1 MIGDYSHCIGVLIH
15 INLYYDNAKNL
26 KKMKMKKNMGSAD
39 RIIRVIIA
47 AIVGVLYF
55 TGTITGTLG
64 IVLLILA
71 GVFVLTSLISFCP
84 LYAPF
89 GIRTCPLKEKK

>member
-1 MIGDYSHCIGVLIH
+1 VTAVTVQQIRIPYLYTNVKQN
-15 INLYYDNAKNL
+15 NLNFK
-26 KKMKMKKNMGSAD
+26 KMKKNMGSAD
-39 RIIRVIIA
+39 RIIRVIVA

-55 TGTITGTLG
+55 TGIISGTVG
-64 IVLLILA
+64 IVLLVLA

-89 GIRTCPLKEKK
+89 GISSCPMKESK